1 MNEYSSLAYGY
12 RSYEQYTK
20 KENKNPETETE
31 TERKEECVIRSYYP
45 GKKIIMGQLT
55 FSSTFDVNKTSVLL
69 HAIE

>member
-20 KENKNPETETE
+20 KKTRIQRQR
-31 TERKEECVIRSYYP
+31 ERKSALFEAIILE
-45 GKKIIMGQLT
+45 KKIITGQLT